1 MELIQDILPPGV
13 LNVVSG
19 FGLEA
24 GKPLSESTRVAKVAF
39 TGETSHNIIHMTI
52 IVLITLDCIYVY
64 LYI

>member
-39 TGETSHNIIHMTI
+39 TGETSLYKLHMTI
-52 IVLITLDCIYVY
+52 IVLITLDCIYMY